1 MNTHTLV
8 THREIQNWVTA
19 RHGQP
24 ALRRIPDPTGRMRS
38 RLALNFAKREAPRET
53 PSQDDG
59 MSPCSWTAWL
69 AELDRQNLAVR
80 VGSETDFEFV
90 DRREL
95 N

>member
-8 THREIQNWVTA
+8 THRDIQNWVSA
-19 RHGQP
+19 HHGQP
-24 ALRRIPDPTGRMRS
+24 ALRRIHDTTGRMRS
-38 RLALNFAKREAPRET
+38 RLALNFARRAMPTET

-59 MSPCSWTAWL
+59 LSPCSWTAWL

-80 VGSETDFEFV
+80 VAGGTDFEFI